1 MSILRTLEDHF
12 LSEIAH
18 FFTDLT
24 SNSAVSLQVE
34 LTANLITVIQEGPE
48 SVSYSPIKNVSDKSF
63 AAPKIN
69 APADKPVPVG
79 K

>member
-1 MSILRTLEDHF
+1 MLEDPC
-12 LSEIAH
+12 LCEKPH
-18 FFTDLT
+18 FFTDPV

-34 LTANLITVIQEGPE
+34 LPANLIAVIQGPE

-63 AAPKIN
+63 AVPKIN